1 MKIKVHILSCIQ
13 ICFCLILIFALIFPS
28 LAIAQRMTQ
37 KKVEKKPM
45 RLVEKG
51 DVSFELDFESFE
63 KERDYLDEP
72 FDFSSAEAKELWDFL
87 VSKNPHLKK
96 KTKDMRF
103 NLGSFAKLGS
113 DSYLIEHYAFFYA
126 QPKQNILTELT
137 ANLPRGNYELGE
149 IRPLGKNKFWA
160 FLSGGDYNHDV
171 GSQIYYALFFKKRPG
186 NSFSCTFCTY
196 CRLCFTRV

>member
-1 MKIKVHILSCIQ
+1 
-13 ICFCLILIFALIFPS
+13 
-28 LAIAQRMTQ
+28 
-37 KKVEKKPM
+37 M